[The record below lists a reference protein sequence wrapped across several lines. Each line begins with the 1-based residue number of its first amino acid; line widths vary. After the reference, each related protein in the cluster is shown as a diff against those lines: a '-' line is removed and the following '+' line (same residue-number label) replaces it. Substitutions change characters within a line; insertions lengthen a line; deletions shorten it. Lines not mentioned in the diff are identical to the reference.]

1 MKKNNKFGTVM
12 SISVSVIMGFVMAVT
27 AIIVNKIPFGLG
39 VLLKN
44 ACISILV
51 VFLISL
57 FIPYRKLGEQFAG
70 LFPVKH
76 GSLPFQLISNIVPSL
91 IINTFNTI
99 IISGANI
106 LTNPGIPAAARMG
119 IWGSAIV
126 KGFPIMF
133 LVAYIASFFA
143 QKIAFAFTSRFFKR
157 PDGARPPKM

>member
-57 FIPYRKLGEQFAG
+57 FIPYR
-70 LFPVKH
+70 
-76 GSLPFQLISNIVPSL
+76 
-91 IINTFNTI
+91 
-99 IISGANI
+99 
-106 LTNPGIPAAARMG
+106 
-119 IWGSAIV
+119 
-126 KGFPIMF
+126 
-133 LVAYIASFFA
+133 
-143 QKIAFAFTSRFFKR
+143 
-157 PDGARPPKM
+157 